1 MRSFF
6 SLLILCSLTA
16 CHVSTTTVQEYRKSP
31 ESGPSTPS
39 AESSN
44 LPSALPSAQQTYGG
58 IDGGGMNGLQMQK
71 LEDFREEFLD
81 YNYCM
86 AKYKTKGSLKKN
98 ENLKIEE
105 NEIQWMKDK
114 QQRCLDIAKALNE
127 KLETLR
133 QKDSTLAGYFYFLLH
148 KRSWYVVPVSM
159 DAIDSKE
166 LGVYFKTEQY
176 GLQNYLEVFFA
187 ESYLASQDPEMV
199 VESVLHELVVG
210 VYLLKTGSVY
220 DRCRATKYSELIK
233 QNSTNYGQVDKE
245 CVMYVGSQTQ
255 RLPNSLNLSDFY
267 KKSNR
272 GKSIELTQ
280 EDYPLIR
287 SISFALSKRLDKMSS
302 AELEAMIITHGMRIP
317 FP

>member
-1 MRSFF
+1 MKSFF
-6 SLLILCSLTA
+6 SLFILCSLTA

-31 ESGPSTPS
+31 EGVPSS
-39 AESSN
+39 VSSDSSN
-44 LPSALPSAQQTYGG
+44 LPGSLPKAQQTYGG

-81 YNYCM
+81 YNFCM
-86 AKYKTKGSLKKN
+86 SKYKPKLSVKKN
-98 ENLKIEE
+98 EASQIEDAE
-105 NEIQWMKDK
+105 VQLMKDK
-114 QQRCLDIAKALNE
+114 QKRCLDIAKALND
-127 KLETLR
+127 KLDVLR

-159 DAIDSKE
+159 DAIDSKD

-187 ESYLASQDPEMV
+187 ESYLVSQDPEMV
-199 VESVLHELVVG
+199 VESILHELVVG

-220 DRCRATKYSELIK
+220 DRCRATKYTELIR

-245 CVMYVGSQTQ
+245 CIMYVGAQTQ
-255 RLPNSLNLSDFY
+255 RLPNALNLSDFY

-287 SISFALSKRLDKMSS
+287 SISFALSKRLDTMTSGD
-302 AELEAMIITHGMRIP
+302 LEAMIITHGMRIP